1 MAESHLKVN
10 HVLRLTTILSFFS
23 NCLILSNYFKD
34 TIQVFR
40 LVRLLNFNFLY
51 NVILLEIVWI

>member
-1 MAESHLKVN
+1 MADSHLKVN
-10 HVLRLTTILSFFS
+10 HVLRLSTILSFFG

-40 LVRLLNFNFLY
+40 LVRLLNFNFLS
-51 NVILLEIVWI
+51 NVILLEIV